1 MVGRKGDVFVRA
13 GFFVYQSANPLS
25 FCHHYLAVIGR
36 TSFLNKGASYAVPI
50 FSNLRLTPCSTLLC
64 FATRAIRL
72 IFYYS
77 SVFKQYFYKNNPT
90 VDG

>member
-1 MVGRKGDVFVRA
+1 MAELLKIQGV
-13 GFFVYQSANPLS
+13 S
-25 FCHHYLAVIGR
+25 H
-36 TSFLNKGASYAVPI
+36 AVPI

-72 IFYYS
+72 IYYYS
-77 SVFKQYFYKNNPT
+77 SVFKQHFYKNNPT